1 MLYFISKNNFNTW
14 CFLIVFLFYL
24 WYHLY
29 IKQQEDG
36 TMSFNDNDM
45 SNKIRNIAKRKAN
58 PITSKEEK
66 LLNEF
71 IKFNEVKGKEILK
84 KLKLIYKIK

>member
-1 MLYFISKNNFNTW
+1 MICCNNNRNPSCTTESN
-14 CFLIVFLFYL
+14 VFFY
-24 WYHLY
+24 
-29 IKQQEDG
+29 K
-36 TMSFNDNDM
+36 DNDM

>member
-1 MLYFISKNNFNTW
+1 
-14 CFLIVFLFYL
+14 
-24 WYHLY
+24 
-29 IKQQEDG
+29 
-36 TMSFNDNDM
+36 M
-45 SNKIRNIAKRKAN
+45 SNKIRKIAKRKDN
-58 PITSKEEK
+58 HITSKEEK

>member
-1 MLYFISKNNFNTW
+1 MLYNRIKR
-14 CFLIVFLFYL
+14 IFY
-24 WYHLY
+24 
-29 IKQQEDG
+29 
-36 TMSFNDNDM
+36 NDNYM

>member
-1 MLYFISKNNFNTW
+1 MSIRAMGSFFSKKMAAYIYRYNSELGVDVFYNNN
-14 CFLIVFLFYL
+14 Y
-24 WYHLY
+24 
-29 IKQQEDG
+29 
-36 TMSFNDNDM
+36 M

>member
-1 MLYFISKNNFNTW
+1 
-14 CFLIVFLFYL
+14 
-24 WYHLY
+24 
-29 IKQQEDG
+29 
-36 TMSFNDNDM
+36 M

-71 IKFNEVKGKEILK
+71 IKLNGVKVKEILK

>member
-1 MLYFISKNNFNTW
+1 
-14 CFLIVFLFYL
+14 
-24 WYHLY
+24 
-29 IKQQEDG
+29 
-36 TMSFNDNDM
+36 M

-71 IKFNEVKGKEILK
+71 IKFNEVKGKEITLK
-84 KLKLIYKIK
+84 IL

>member
-1 MLYFISKNNFNTW
+1 
-14 CFLIVFLFYL
+14 
-24 WYHLY
+24 
-29 IKQQEDG
+29 
-36 TMSFNDNDM
+36 M

-66 LLNEF
+66 LFNEF
-71 IKFNEVKGKEILK
+71 IKFNEVKVKEILK

>member
-1 MLYFISKNNFNTW
+1 MICCNNNRNLSCTTESN
-14 CFLIVFLFYL
+14 VFFY
-24 WYHLY
+24 
-29 IKQQEDG
+29 
-36 TMSFNDNDM
+36 NDNNM

-71 IKFNEVKGKEILK
+71 IKFTEVKGKEILK

>member
-1 MLYFISKNNFNTW
+1 
-14 CFLIVFLFYL
+14 
-24 WYHLY
+24 
-29 IKQQEDG
+29 
-36 TMSFNDNDM
+36 MS
-45 SNKIRNIAKRKAN
+45 SKIRNITKRKTN

-71 IKFNEVKGKEILK
+71 IKFNKVKGIEILK

>member
-1 MLYFISKNNFNTW
+1 
-14 CFLIVFLFYL
+14 
-24 WYHLY
+24 
-29 IKQQEDG
+29 
-36 TMSFNDNDM
+36 M

-58 PITSKEEK
+58 HNDSREER
-66 LLNEF
+66 LINEF